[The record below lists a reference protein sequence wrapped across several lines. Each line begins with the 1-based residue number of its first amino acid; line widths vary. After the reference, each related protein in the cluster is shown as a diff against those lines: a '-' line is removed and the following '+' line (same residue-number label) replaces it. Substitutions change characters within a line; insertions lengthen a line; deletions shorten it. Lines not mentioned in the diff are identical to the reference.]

1 MSKKH
6 IIDAQT
12 GVEEVVDFTPEEQTQ
27 FDTDVAKSAQEKTDR
42 DASEAQKAT
51 NKASAKAK
59 LIAGEPLTEDEAD
72 TIVL

>member
-12 GVEEVVDFTPEEQTQ
+12 GVEEIVDFTPEEETQ
-27 FDTDVAKSAQEKTDR
+27 LTTD
-42 DASEAQKAT
+42 AT
-51 NKASAKAK
+51 NSVAEEEAKQNAITEKENLKVSAKAK
-59 LIAGEPLTEDEAD
+59 LVAGEALTQEEAD